1 VSIEF
6 TYIPPESTDETQP
19 YLVDPNE
26 GVFISDFSEG
36 YERVLAI
43 ICDKDDSRGEVVI
56 LDVEDLP
63 EIETM
68 DAVYIEELPPHIGR
82 ILIKEGYHP
91 HEQEFAA
98 ELGDTGTLRV
108 TYVPSDKI
116 TRHANIPR
124 GLIYPN

>member
-6 TYIPPESTDETQP
+6 TYIPPDSTDETQP
-19 YLVDPNE
+19 YLVDPDD

-43 ICDKDDSRGEVVI
+43 ICDKDYSRGEVVI
-56 LDVEDLP
+56 LAVEDVP
-63 EIETM
+63 EKETM

-82 ILIKEGYHP
+82 ISVKEGYP
-91 HEQEFAA
+91 HEQDFSA
-98 ELGDTGTLRV
+98 ELGELGTLRV
-108 TYVPSDKI
+108 RYVPDDKI